1 MGSQPVD
8 AGAEGSIGF
17 DDGPATIFDQADIP
31 RVRPFKR
38 PLHHS
43 LMLAARGRTSV
54 KIFALCASSIGHW
67 QTVEPGS
74 RFGCLET
81 GRNPEC
87 GPRRSWL
94 MKPA

>member
-54 KIFALCASSIGHW
+54 KIFALCASSIG
-67 QTVEPGS
+67 TI
-74 RFGCLET
+74 
-81 GRNPEC
+81 GRQLNRVVASDAWKLVAIPSADL
-87 GPRRSWL
+87 GGAGL
-94 MKPA
+94 